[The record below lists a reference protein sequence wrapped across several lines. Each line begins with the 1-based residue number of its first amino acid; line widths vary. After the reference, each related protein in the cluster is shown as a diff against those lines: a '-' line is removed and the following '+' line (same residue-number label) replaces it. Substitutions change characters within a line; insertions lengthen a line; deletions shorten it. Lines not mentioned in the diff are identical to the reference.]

1 MPQPPK
7 VCHVT
12 GTRSA
17 HTAFM
22 LWIGAI
28 FGALFGW
35 IGILVAALFWA
46 TLAIFKL
53 LWALT
58 LLAAQ
63 LIIRASALIARAI
76 IYTYHLIRS
85 RNTTSPAAPRTKRRV
100 PAGLKPTRVARK
112 RKVTKRG

>member
-1 MPQPPK
+1 
-7 VCHVT
+7 
-12 GTRSA
+12 
-17 HTAFM
+17 M

-58 LLAAQ
+58 LFTFQ
-63 LIIRASALIARAI
+63 LLLTVGALLARAI
-76 IYTYHLIRS
+76 VYTYHQIRS
-85 RNTTSPAAPRTKRRV
+85 RNATPPAAPRTRKRV

-112 RKVTKRG
+112 RKGAKPM